1 MSVVKP
7 AIRHPA
13 LIAYLA
19 GANNYTWLHFR
30 NGEKK
35 MLAKPISY
43 LETQLIGFVRV
54 HKTALVNPACVEK
67 LQQPPRQRMAGSVQL
82 EGGVVLPVSRRRW
95 RDVAT
100 ALQPFLS
107 PEETPATPDQPEVDQ
122 LGVPGLPLP
131 NITTRSVILVS
142 EEGNT
147 MPIKWALESRWSQY
161 ELHTFTQS
169 SNLPTILSLLTPDE
183 LPTLII
189 LDARTLTLERL
200 NTLQLLKQHPQFG
213 QIPVIMVV
221 LPADETIADCYR
233 RGANSVISLADNHP
247 PLAPV
252 IDRICQFW
260 LRTAALPVYPTET
273 SDRPSPS
280 RNAGPP

>member
-43 LETQLIGFVRV
+43 LETQLTEFIRV

-82 EGGVVLPVSRRRW
+82 EGGIVLPVSRRRW
-95 RDVAT
+95 REVAT
-100 ALQPFLS
+100 ALQPYLS
-107 PEETPATPDQPEVDQ
+107 PDGEVTAVAAPEPEKVVEPPITPLKSAESPATP
-122 LGVPGLPLP
+122 
-131 NITTRSVILVS
+131 TRTVLLATEDS
-142 EEGNT
+142 NT
-147 MPIKWALESRWSQY
+147 QSIKWALESRWPQY
-161 ELHTFTQS
+161 VLHTSVQS
-169 SNLPTILSLLTPDE
+169 SHLPRVLSLLSADE

-189 LDARTLTLERL
+189 LDARTSTLERL
-200 NTLQLLKQHPQFG
+200 NTLQQLKEDEQFG
-213 QIPVIMVV
+213 QIPIVMLVPPIDD
-221 LPADETIADCYR
+221 AITDSYR
-233 RGANSVISLADNHP
+233 RRANSVISIPDSQT
-247 PLAPV
+247 PLGLT
-252 IDRICQFW
+252 IERISQFW
-260 LRTAALPVYPTET
+260 LRTAALPV
-273 SDRPSPS
+273 
-280 RNAGPP
+280 AL

>member
-43 LETQLIGFVRV
+43 LETQLPDFIRV

-82 EGGVVLPVSRRRW
+82 EGGIVLPVSRRRW
-95 RDVAT
+95 REVAL
-100 ALQPFLS
+100 ALEPYLF
-107 PEETPATPDQPEVDQ
+107 PEVAEVAKNKPAVNET
-122 LGVPGLPLP
+122 LPGSKPKVETRP
-131 NITTRSVILVS
+131 TTRSVILVT
-142 EEGNT
+142 EESNT
-147 MPIKWALESRWSQY
+147 LPIKWALESRWSQY
-161 ELHTFTQS
+161 VLHTLNQS
-169 SNLPTILSLLTPDE
+169 SHLPNVLSLLASDE

-200 NTLQLLKQHPQFG
+200 NTLQLLKQHDHFG
-213 QIPVIMVV
+213 HIPVVV
-221 LPADETIADCYR
+221 VVPPADETIADSYR
-233 RGANSVISLADNHP
+233 RRANSVISLSDTQP
-247 PLAPV
+247 PLAPT

-260 LRTAALPVYPTET
+260 LRTAALPLP
-273 SDRPSPS
+273 
-280 RNAGPP
+280 A

>member
-19 GANNYTWLHFR
+19 GANNYTWLYFR

-43 LETQLIGFVRV
+43 LETQLTDFVRV

-95 RDVAT
+95 RDVAL
-100 ALQPFLS
+100 ALQPYLS
-107 PEETPATPDQPEVDQ
+107 PQEVTVIPENRQAEKSANPSATASPALITARPIILVTEETNVQQ
-122 LGVPGLPLP
+122 
-131 NITTRSVILVS
+131 
-142 EEGNT
+142 
-147 MPIKWALESRWSQY
+147 IKWALESRWAQY
-161 ELHTFTQS
+161 MLHHSTQS
-169 SNLPTILSLLTPDE
+169 SHLPRVLSMLSADE
-183 LPTLII
+183 LPALII

-200 NTLQLLKQHPQFG
+200 NTLQQLKEHDRFG
-213 QIPVIMVV
+213 QIPIVMLVP
-221 LPADETIADCYR
+221 PADDAITASYR
-233 RGANSVISLADNHP
+233 RRANSVISLPDNQG
-247 PLAPV
+247 PLPPV
-252 IDRICQFW
+252 IERVCQFW
-260 LRTAALPVYPTET
+260 LHTAALPLLV
-273 SDRPSPS
+273 
-280 RNAGPP
+280 